1 MAIDIEMF
9 QRTQA
14 EFDVL
19 PANEKLDK
27 ALYFIKDSGLIKQYD
42 ATTDSFIDYGGGN
55 SSGAFNIDGGRST
68 EVYQQDDVIDGGN
81 SGFSEATNN
90 PQTI

>member
-1 MAIDIEMF
+1 MALDVEMF

-19 PANEKLDK
+19 PAQEKIDK

-42 ATTDSFIDYGGGN
+42 AASDSFVDYGGGN
-55 SSGAFNIDGGRST
+55 SQAVLNLDGGRSD
-68 EVYQQDDVIDGGN
+68 EVYQADEDTIDCGD
-81 SGFSEATNN
+81 SGLQQQN
-90 PQTI
+90 PV